1 MNNDNNNNNSIIISP
16 PNKIELPKYN
26 IHYFL
31 NNNINN
37 YHNYNIQK
45 LKDQRLDLLEIPR
58 GLIEVL
64 QNTGFTIEK
73 ILDSKPSEIAE
84 KLGIDLYVAE
94 IIYKETEKAIN
105 NLHPDLILFK
115 NK

>member
-1 MNNDNNNNNSIIISP
+1 MNNDDNNNSIIIS

-31 NNNINN
+31 NNNNN
-37 YHNYNIQK
+37 KYRNYNIQK
-45 LKDQRLDLLEIPR
+45 LNDQQLDLLEIPR

-73 ILDSKPSEIAE
+73 ILDSEPSEIAE
-84 KLGIDLYVAE
+84 NLGIDLYVAE
-94 IIYKETEKAIN
+94 IIYKETKKVIN
-105 NLHPDLILFK
+105 NIDPDLILFK